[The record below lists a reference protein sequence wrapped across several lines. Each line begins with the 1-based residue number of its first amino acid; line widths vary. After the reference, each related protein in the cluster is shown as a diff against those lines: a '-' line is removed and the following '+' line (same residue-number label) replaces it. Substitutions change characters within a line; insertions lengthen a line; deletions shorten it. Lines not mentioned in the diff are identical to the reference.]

1 MSTKTL
7 NVLFARMNPP
17 TVAHET
23 LIATMADRG
32 EDFRIFLSETVNL
45 ENPLPVDI
53 RKSIISECHPEYADK
68 IDSARDLFI
77 AMDKADAYMKEH
89 GMTNIELWFG
99 SDRLPAF
106 ERVLLYPDRWS
117 FKVTGLN
124 QLNRTSDV
132 SATAVR
138 AAAVNNDTTTYN
150 RMAMG
155 TPSIQGRLFDDLR
168 ERLTNGTASL
178 EGKTKTSKRRSNR
191 L

>member
-32 EDFRIFLSETVNL
+32 EDYRIFLSETVNL
-45 ENPLPVDI
+45 ENPLPVEI

-68 IDSARDLFI
+68 LDSARDLFT
-77 AMDKADAYMKEH
+77 AMDKADAYMQER
-89 GMTNIELWFG
+89 GMTHIELWFG

-117 FKVTGLN
+117 FKVSGLN

-138 AAAVNNDTTTYN
+138 TAVVNKDITTYN
-150 RMAMG
+150 RMAMA
-155 TPSIQGRLFDDLR
+155 TPSNRERLFADLH
-168 ERLTNGTASL
+168 ERLTNGCL
-178 EGKTKTSKRRSNR
+178 ESKTKTSKRRSNR
-191 L
+191 I